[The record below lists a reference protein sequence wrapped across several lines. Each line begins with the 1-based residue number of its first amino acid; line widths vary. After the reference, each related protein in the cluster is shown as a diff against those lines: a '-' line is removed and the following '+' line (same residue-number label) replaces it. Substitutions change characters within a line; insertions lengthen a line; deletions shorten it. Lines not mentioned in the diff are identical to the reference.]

1 MFFFNNENIDILL
14 HFKFVEENTAG
25 NEGAG
30 KTWGVG
36 SQCNSIENGISLI
49 FLQVE
54 AAPKTYTLYTYTYI

>member
-1 MFFFNNENIDILL
+1 LISCYN
-14 HFKFVEENTAG
+14 FKFVEENTAG